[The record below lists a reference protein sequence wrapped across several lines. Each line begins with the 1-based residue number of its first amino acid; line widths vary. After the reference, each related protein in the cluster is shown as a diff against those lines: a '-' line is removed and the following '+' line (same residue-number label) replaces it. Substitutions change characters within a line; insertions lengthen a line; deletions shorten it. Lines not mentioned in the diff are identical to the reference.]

1 MELDKLWTGNI
12 GDIAHGYCIDSFLSD
27 TELGRIIRLRQ
38 QVTGE
43 FFLLT
48 VLKKQTNRFGR
59 EEADFLLEQM
69 RFASE
74 HFRHGNLQQ
83 IPLCGTFRDQRFFIV
98 QECPYTLTQYIKASG
113 GKLIAPIALHIV
125 FQILDALEF
134 LHHIPVQESGTER
147 TCVTHDY
154 LIPEHILLTDDGFTP
169 TVKLSAQHKLYLGRD
184 DDNPLYGDSV
194 QFFYLPVE
202 AWLHSEKTGRI
213 KTNLW
218 TVTALLHSMLTGLPD
233 LEDHELFMKKLKD
246 KSAFPAVNR
255 RNLSVPQSLAK
266 LIDTVLAQRDF
277 PYDLTASEYKS
288 MLKESAEK
296 PYIRPA
302 RVDDDD
308 DFLLVKTDL
317 EDVVNVF
324 CTDALVIS
332 STATPVPDADMS
344 CKKQPDFTSDQ
355 DAVPPVPKQEY
366 LPRGTRLFDAFEI
379 TSDKPETNDFG
390 WYRYSAR
397 RVQPETAAQEC
408 TVILATRHYKSCFER
423 IEQWRRLEH
432 PNIRR
437 MLAMGLHAGDTLAM
451 AFEGS
456 KNESDI
462 WLKNMVSL
470 RNQDWA
476 SFVKNILD
484 TTLGCARGLHFLHQN
499 KLIHGDIKPSNLYR
513 HGVNIKLDGLWMPEN
528 GGYTP
533 AYASTEQFEGRAIDE
548 STDVWSLGVTLVEL
562 LLGDRQ
568 WSKGPVCSL
577 VYEEH
582 LRIRCKPLP
591 EILWSILR
599 GCLRTDS
606 SKRMCV
612 NELIDLLERN
622 RLDT

>member
-1 MELDKLWTGNI
+1 MEFDKLWTGNI
-12 GDIAHGYCIDSFLSD
+12 GDIAHGYCIESFLSD

-59 EEADFLLEQM
+59 EVADFMLEQM

-74 HFRHGNLQQ
+74 RFRHGNLQQ
-83 IPLCGTFRDQRFFIV
+83 VPLCGTFCDQRFFIV
-98 QECPYTLTQYIKASG
+98 QECPYTLTQYIKTSG

-134 LHHIPVQESGTER
+134 LHHIPAQEAGTER

-154 LIPEHILLTDDGFTP
+154 LIPEHILLTDNGFTP
-169 TVKLSAQHKLYLGRD
+169 TVKLSAQHKIYLGRD
-184 DDNPLYGDSV
+184 DDDPLYGDSV

-233 LEDHELFMKKLKD
+233 LDDHELFMKKLMD

-255 RNLSVPQSLAK
+255 RNLSVPQSLAQ

-288 MLKESAEK
+288 MLKKSAEK
-296 PYIRPA
+296 PYVRPPH
-302 RVDDDD
+302 VDDDD
-308 DFLLVKTDL
+308 DFLLDKTDL
-317 EDVVNVF
+317 EDVDNVF
-324 CTDALVIS
+324 CADALVIS
-332 STATPVPDADMS
+332 STATPVLDADMF

-355 DAVPPVPKQEY
+355 DAVPPVSKQEY
-366 LPRGTRLFDAFEI
+366 LPKGTRLFDAFEI

-397 RVQPETAAQEC
+397 RMQPETTAQEC

-432 PNIRR
+432 PNIRH

-470 RNQDWA
+470 RNQDWVG
-476 SFVKNILD
+476 FVKNILD
-484 TTLGCARGLHFLHQN
+484 TTLGCACGLRFLHQN
-499 KLIHGDIKPSNLYR
+499 KMIHGDIKPSNLYR
-513 HGVNIKLDGLWMPEN
+513 HGVNIKLDGLWVPEN

-533 AYASTEQFEGRAIDE
+533 AYASPEQLEDRDIDE

-562 LLGDRQ
+562 LLGDRL
-568 WSKGPVCSL
+568 WSKGPECSI
-577 VYEEH
+577 VYEEY

-591 EILWSILR
+591 EILWSILQ
-599 GCLRTDS
+599 GCLQTDS

>member
-1 MELDKLWTGNI
+1 
-12 GDIAHGYCIDSFLSD
+12 
-27 TELGRIIRLRQ
+27 
-38 QVTGE
+38 
-43 FFLLT
+43 
-48 VLKKQTNRFGR
+48 
-59 EEADFLLEQM
+59 M

-83 IPLCGTFRDQRFFIV
+83 VPLCGTFRDQRFFIV

-134 LHHIPVQESGTER
+134 LHHIPAQEAGTER

-184 DDNPLYGDSV
+184 DDDPLYGDSV

-202 AWLHSEKTGRI
+202 AWLHSKKTGRI

-233 LEDHELFMKKLKD
+233 LDDHELFMKKLKD
-246 KSAFPAVNR
+246 KSTFPAVNR
-255 RNLSVPQSLAK
+255 RNLSVPQSLAE

-288 MLKESAEK
+288 MLEESAEK
-296 PYIRPA
+296 PYVRPP

-308 DFLLVKTDL
+308 DALLDKTDF
-317 EDVVNVF
+317 EDVDNVF
-324 CTDALVIS
+324 CADALVIS

-344 CKKQPDFTSDQ
+344 CKKQSDFSSNQ
-355 DAVPPVPKQEY
+355 DAVPPVAKQEY
-366 LPRGTRLFDAFEI
+366 LPKGTRLFDAFEI
-379 TSDKPETNDFG
+379 TSDEPETNDFG

-397 RVQPETAAQEC
+397 RMQPETTVKEC
-408 TVILATRHYKSCFER
+408 TVIQATRRYRTCFER

-437 MLAMGLHAGDTLAM
+437 MLTMGFHTGDTLVM
-451 AFEGS
+451 VFEGPT
-456 KNESDI
+456 NASDI
-462 WLKNMVSL
+462 WLKNMASL
-470 RNQDWA
+470 RNQDWVGL
-476 SFVKNILD
+476 VKNILD
-484 TTLGCARGLHFLHQN
+484 TTLGCACGLRFLHQN
-499 KLIHGDIKPSNLYR
+499 KMIHGDIKPSNLYR
-513 HGVNIKLDGLWMPEN
+513 HGVNIKLDGLWVPEN

-533 AYASTEQFEGRAIDE
+533 AYASPEQFEDRGIDE

-562 LLGDRQ
+562 LLGDRL
-568 WSKGPVCSL
+568 WSKGPECSI

-591 EILWSILR
+591 EILWSILQ
-599 GCLRTDS
+599 GCLQTDS

>member
-12 GDIAHGYCIDSFLSD
+12 GDVAHGFCIDGFLPD
-27 TELGRIIRLRQ
+27 TELGRVIRLRQ

-48 VLKKQTNRFGR
+48 VLKKQTDRFWR

-83 IPLCGTFRDQRFFIV
+83 VPLCGTFCDQLFFIV

-134 LHHIPVQESGTER
+134 LHHIPAQEAGTER

-154 LIPEHILLTDDGFTP
+154 LIPEHILLTDNGFAP
-169 TVKLSAQHKLYLGRD
+169 TVKLSAQHKLYLGRED
-184 DDNPLYGDSV
+184 DDPLYGDDV
-194 QFFYLPVE
+194 QSFYLPVE
-202 AWLHSEKTGRI
+202 AWFHIEKTGRI

-218 TVTALLHSMLTGLPD
+218 TVTALLHSMLIGLPD
-233 LEDHELFMKKLKD
+233 FDDCRLMARKYNGE
-246 KSAFPAVNR
+246 STFPAVNR

-266 LIDTVLAQRDF
+266 LIDIVLAQRDF
-277 PYDLTASEYKS
+277 SYDMTALDYKS
-288 MLKESAEK
+288 MLEESAEK
-296 PYIRPA
+296 PYVRLA

-308 DFLLVKTDL
+308 DFLLDETDF
-317 EDVVNVF
+317 EDADKVF

-344 CKKQPDFTSDQ
+344 CKKQSDLPFDQ
-355 DAVPPVPKQEY
+355 DAVPPVLKQEY
-366 LPRGTRLFDAFEI
+366 LPKGTRLFDAFEI

-397 RVQPETAAQEC
+397 RVQPETTAREC
-408 TVILATRHYKSCFER
+408 TVMQATRHYKTCFER
-423 IEQWRRLEH
+423 IELWRRLEH

-437 MLAMGLHAGDTLAM
+437 MLAMGFHAGDTLVM

-456 KNESDI
+456 KNASDI
-462 WLKNMVSL
+462 WLENMASL
-470 RNQDWA
+470 RNRNWA

-484 TTLGCARGLHFLHQN
+484 TTLGCARGLRFLHQN

-513 HGVNIKLDGLWMPEN
+513 NGVNVKLDGLWVPEN

-533 AYASTEQFEGRAIDE
+533 AYASPEQFEDRAIDE
-548 STDVWSLGVTLVEL
+548 STDVWNLGVTLVEL

>member
-1 MELDKLWTGNI
+1 MEFDKLWTGNI
-12 GDIAHGYCIDSFLSD
+12 GDIAHGYCIDGFLPD
-27 TELGRIIRLRQ
+27 TALGRVIRLRQ

-48 VLKKQTNRFGR
+48 VLKKQTDRYWR

-74 HFRHGNLQQ
+74 HFRHENLQAV
-83 IPLCGTFRDQRFFIV
+83 PLCGTFRDQRFFIV
-98 QECPYTLTQYIKASG
+98 QECPYTLTQYIQASG

-125 FQILDALEF
+125 FQMLDALEF
-134 LHHIPVQESGTER
+134 LHHIPAQEAGTER

-154 LIPEHILLTDDGFTP
+154 LIPEHILLTDDGFAP
-169 TVKLSAQHKLYLGRD
+169 TVKLSAQHKLYLGRED
-184 DDNPLYGDSV
+184 DDPLYGDDV
-194 QFFYLPVE
+194 QSFYLPVE
-202 AWLHSEKTGRI
+202 AWLHIEKTGRI

-233 LEDHELFMKKLKD
+233 FDDCRLMAKKYNGE
-246 KSAFPAVNR
+246 SIFPVVNR
-255 RNLSVPQSLAK
+255 RNLSVSQSLAK

-277 PYDLTASEYKS
+277 SYDLTASDYKS
-288 MLKESAEK
+288 ILEESAKK
-296 PYIRPA
+296 PYVSPA

-308 DFLLVKTDL
+308 DFLLDETYFKDS
-317 EDVVNVF
+317 DNVF
-324 CTDALVIS
+324 CADALVIS

-344 CKKQPDFTSDQ
+344 CKKQSDLPSDQ
-355 DAVPPVPKQEY
+355 DAVPPVLKQEY
-366 LPRGTRLFDAFEI
+366 LPKGIRLFDAFEI

-397 RVQPETAAQEC
+397 RLQPETTAQEC

-423 IEQWRRLEH
+423 IEHWRRLEH

-451 AFEGS
+451 AFEGT
-456 KNESDI
+456 KNASDI
-462 WLKNMVSL
+462 WLKDMASL

-513 HGVNIKLDGLWMPEN
+513 HGVNIKLDGLWVPEN

-533 AYASTEQFEGRAIDE
+533 AYASPEQFEDQAIDE

-577 VYEEH
+577 VYEDH

-599 GCLRTDS
+599 GCLQTDS
-606 SKRMCV
+606 SKRMRV

>member
-48 VLKKQTNRFGR
+48 VLKKQTNRFGL

-83 IPLCGTFRDQRFFIV
+83 VPLCGTFRDQRFFIV
-98 QECPYTLTQYIKASG
+98 QECPYTLLQYIKASG

-134 LHHIPVQESGTER
+134 LHHIPAQEAGTER

-184 DDNPLYGDSV
+184 DDDPLYGDSV

-308 DFLLVKTDL
+308 DFLLDETDF
-317 EDVVNVF
+317 EDADKVF
-324 CTDALVIS
+324 CADALVIS
-332 STATPVPDADMS
+332 SIAAPVLDADMS
-344 CKKQPDFTSDQ
+344 CKNQLNSPFDQ

-366 LPRGTRLFDAFEI
+366 LPKGTQLFNTFEI
-379 TSDKPETNDFG
+379 TTDKPETNDFG
-390 WYRYSAR
+390 WYSYSAR
-397 RVQPETAAQEC
+397 RVQPETTAREY
-408 TVILATRHYKSCFER
+408 TVIQATHHYRTCFER

-437 MLAMGLHAGDTLAM
+437 MLAMGFHSGDTLIM

-456 KNESDI
+456 KNASDS
-462 WLKNMVSL
+462 WFENMTRL
-470 RNQDWA
+470 RNQNWEG
-476 SFVKNILD
+476 FMKNILD
-484 TTLGCARGLHFLHQN
+484 TTLGCACGLRFLHQN
-499 KLIHGDIKPSNLYR
+499 KMIHGDIKPSNLYG
-513 HGVNIKLDGLWMPEN
+513 HGVNIKIDGLWVPEN

-533 AYASTEQFEGRAIDE
+533 AYASPEQFEDRAIDE

-577 VYEEH
+577 VYEDH

-599 GCLRTDS
+599 GCLQTDS
-606 SKRMCV
+606 SKRMRV

>member
-38 QVTGE
+38 QVTGD

-74 HFRHGNLQQ
+74 HFQHGNLQQ
-83 IPLCGTFRDQRFFIV
+83 VPLCGTFRDQRFFIV

-134 LHHIPVQESGTER
+134 LHHIPAQEAGTER

-184 DDNPLYGDSV
+184 DDDPLYGDSV

-233 LEDHELFMKKLKD
+233 LDDHELFMKKLKD

-308 DFLLVKTDL
+308 DFLLDKTDL
-317 EDVVNVF
+317 EDVDNVF
-324 CTDALVIS
+324 CADALVIS
-332 STATPVPDADMS
+332 STATPAPDADMS
-344 CKKQPDFTSDQ
+344 CKKQPDFTSNQ

-366 LPRGTRLFDAFEI
+366 LPIGTCLFDAFEI

-390 WYRYSAR
+390 WYLYSAR
-397 RVQPETAAQEC
+397 RVQPETTTQEC
-408 TVILATRHYKSCFER
+408 TMILATRHYKSCFER

-451 AFEGS
+451 AFEGT
-456 KNESDI
+456 KNASDI
-462 WLKNMVSL
+462 WLKDMASL

-476 SFVKNILD
+476 GFVKNILD

-513 HGVNIKLDGLWMPEN
+513 HGVNIKIDGLWVPEN

-533 AYASTEQFEGRAIDE
+533 AYASPEQFEDRAIDE

-599 GCLRTDS
+599 GCLQTDS
-606 SKRMCV
+606 SKRMRV

>member
-12 GDIAHGYCIDSFLSD
+12 GNVAHGYCIDSFLSD

-59 EEADFLLEQM
+59 EEADFILEQM

-74 HFRHGNLQQ
+74 HFRHRNLQQ
-83 IPLCGTFRDQRFFIV
+83 VPLCGTFRDQRFFIV

-125 FQILDALEF
+125 FQILDTLEF
-134 LHHIPVQESGTER
+134 LHHIPAQEAETER

-154 LIPEHILLTDDGFTP
+154 LIPEHILLTDNGFTP

-184 DDNPLYGDSV
+184 DDDPLYGDPV

-233 LEDHELFMKKLKD
+233 LDDHELFMKKLKD
-246 KSAFPAVNR
+246 KSAFQAVNR
-255 RNLSVPQSLAK
+255 RNLSVPQSLAR

-277 PYDLTASEYKS
+277 PYDLTASDYKS

-296 PYIRPA
+296 PYVRPP

-308 DFLLVKTDL
+308 DFLLDKTDL
-317 EDVVNVF
+317 EDVDNVF

-355 DAVPPVPKQEY
+355 DSIPPVPKQAY
-366 LPRGTRLFDAFEI
+366 FSKGTRLFDAFEI
-379 TSDKPETNDFG
+379 TSDEQETNDFG
-390 WYRYSAR
+390 WYRYPAR
-397 RVQPETAAQEC
+397 RVQPVTTAQEC

-432 PNIRR
+432 PNIRH

-476 SFVKNILD
+476 SFVKKILD
-484 TTLGCARGLHFLHQN
+484 TTLGCACGLRFLHQN
-499 KLIHGDIKPSNLYR
+499 KMIHGDIKPSNLYR
-513 HGVNIKLDGLWMPEN
+513 HGVNIKLDGLWVPEN

-533 AYASTEQFEGRAIDE
+533 AYASPEQLEDRDIDE
-548 STDVWSLGVTLVEL
+548 STDVWSLGVTLAEL
-562 LLGDRQ
+562 LLGDRL
-568 WSKGPVCSL
+568 WSKGPECSI
-577 VYEEH
+577 VYEEY

-591 EILWSILR
+591 EILWSILQ
-599 GCLRTDS
+599 GCLQTDS
-606 SKRMCV
+606 SKRMRV